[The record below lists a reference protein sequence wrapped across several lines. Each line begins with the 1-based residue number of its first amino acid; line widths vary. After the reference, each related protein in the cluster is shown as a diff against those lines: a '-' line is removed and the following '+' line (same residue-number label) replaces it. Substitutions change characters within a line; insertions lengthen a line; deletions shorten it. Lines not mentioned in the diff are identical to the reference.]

1 LQQSEGSGEDMF
13 GMEENIRQL
22 KEDIDLRNA
31 QIADLQQKILDSD
44 QGKIFSGFHLIHGML
59 KCFIICNEASLFL
72 LQ

>member
-1 LQQSEGSGEDMF
+1 LQQSEVSGEDML

-44 QGKIFSGFHLIHGML
+44 QGKIFSGLCLM
-59 KCFIICNEASLFL
+59 
-72 LQ
+72 